1 MSVFKN
7 IINLIKNRF
16 VVFGLFLVAFV
27 LVQYVAFGTLFPSAD
42 TKDIWF
48 YSGIFMVLFSIL
60 FIEPY
65 YTSPK
70 NVITNAI
77 PLLLVFLSI
86 KSSFNNLLI
95 WWLTVTILLILIIA
109 SVIAMTLC
117 WLKLILFEEE
127 VKRFFSDLVA
137 FE

>member
-1 MSVFKN
+1 VFKN